1 MEPAQ
6 DVFNSKYTEFC
17 YDLLGACPEMAEQ
30 ITKAQALSPEERKKQ
45 FKEQVLQF
53 CSPKRNAQVAPSC
66 VLPGVPMSEEVWA
79 LLSAKS
85 KKAIQEYLTIL
96 SFTCLLDT
104 SSNTTDLSGTGWSA
118 DWAREIFNDM
128 KSKMNNI
135 DFSGFAEKIAKIFGE
150 PGKDGIP
157 KLPEKF
163 MKGQIARLAE
173 EIVKEFRMEDFG
185 LDPAAVEAAGDDPTK
200 ALNLIMDVF
209 MKNPQNLQKTIQR
222 LGKRLQE
229 KIQSGSIRPQ
239 DLVAEA
245 EELMKT
251 FSENPQFVEMMETFR
266 QTFGMEDPDIA
277 RAAGK
282 EESARLSLVKQRLRK
297 KLEAKKAGKK

>member
-1 MEPAQ
+1 
-6 DVFNSKYTEFC
+6 
-17 YDLLGACPEMAEQ
+17 
-30 ITKAQALSPEERKKQ
+30 
-45 FKEQVLQF
+45 
-53 CSPKRNAQVAPSC
+53 
-66 VLPGVPMSEEVWA
+66 
-79 LLSAKS
+79 
-85 KKAIQEYLTIL
+85 
-96 SFTCLLDT
+96 
-104 SSNTTDLSGTGWSA
+104 
-118 DWAREIFNDM
+118 
-128 KSKMNNI
+128 
-135 DFSGFAEKIAKIFGE
+135 
-150 PGKDGIP
+150 
-157 KLPEKF
+157 

-173 EIVKEFRMEDFG
+173 EIVKEFKIEDFG
-185 LDPAAVEAAGDDPTK
+185 LDPASVEAAGNDPTK
-200 ALNLIMDVF
+200 ALNLIMEVF
-209 MKNPQNLQKTIQR
+209 MKNPQNLQRTIQR
-222 LGKRLQE
+222 LTKRLQE